1 MKRFWKKFKLG
12 PDLVFFLNFGP
23 DLVFIFLPLTMK
35 SGRVRGQALLGMKPP
50 LGLAHVKKRRDK
62 KVLEKHKLH

>member
-1 MKRFWKKFKLG
+1 
-12 PDLVFFLNFGP
+12 
-23 DLVFIFLPLTMK
+23 MK

-62 KVLEKHKLH
+62 KVLEKHKLHLSAELVASDTCHLIFCICYMISDI